1 MTRTNVIFIV
11 IGACAVLGFAAFV
24 GLILVPAWT
33 AYSRLWERLVA
44 TVLSLYIAGVM
55 VAIGVGL
62 GGYVIP
68 KLWDQLHP

>member
-1 MTRTNVIFIV
+1 MTRANIILIV
-11 IGACAVLGFAAFV
+11 IVACAVLGFGAFV

-44 TVLSLYIAGVM
+44 TVLSLYVAGVM

-62 GGYVIP
+62 GGYVVP